1 MREREIERRVIRERE
16 RGSMRE
22 KAYQSFWERL
32 RGVGLSMGGERKSN
46 SNKRLKLNYN
56 T

>member
-1 MREREIERRVIRERE
+1 MRERDREKSDERE

-32 RGVGLSMGGERKSN
+32 RGVGLSMGGERESN
-46 SNKRLKLNYN
+46 SVLFTQIKE
-56 T
+56 

>member
-1 MREREIERRVIRERE
+1 MRERERIDERE
-16 RGSMRE
+16 RQ

-32 RGVGLSMGGERKSN
+32 RGVDLSMGGERESNGVLFTQIKKS
-46 SNKRLKLNYN
+46 KRE